1 MIWRFVNSLAFCV
14 VLAFCVGHV
23 MARRV
28 NILYSLLVRNEERLQ
43 DYFAIRRCVRACA
56 DSEMLQ
62 VHTAQG
68 CFCVSLPQQLFEP
81 AERAPWQRSK
91 EAALF

>member
-1 MIWRFVNSLAFCV
+1 LTAIKSTVWRFLNSPAFFALCAIGAPF
-14 VLAFCVGHV
+14 L
-23 MARRV
+23 
-28 NILYSLLVRNEERLQ
+28 LYNLLVRNEERLQ

-68 CFCVSLPQQLFEP
+68 CFCVSLPQQLFDP
-81 AERAPWQRSK
+81 LAKGAAPVK
-91 EAALF
+91 ELIQ

>member
-1 MIWRFVNSLAFCV
+1 LIWRFVNSLAFCV
-14 VLAFCVGHV
+14 LCSIAAPF
-23 MARRV
+23 
-28 NILYSLLVRNEERLQ
+28 ILYSLLVRNEERLQ

-68 CFCVSLPQQLFEP
+68 CFCVSLPQQLFKP
-81 AERAPWQRSK
+81 AERAP
-91 EAALF
+91 